1 MLLEDPGIPP
11 LAMNIP
17 RMAGAMLDGPG
28 SGTGWASHSTADATF
43 F

>member
-11 LAMNIP
+11 LAVNIH
-17 RMAGAMLDGPG
+17 RQGAMLDGPG
-28 SGTGWASHSTADATF
+28 SGIGWASHSAAVLMF